1 MGEDF
6 FRNPLELKVGSLEHF
21 PEKMRSFARGSTTA
35 SSLTTFG
42 ISSSLRTTRRSSKA
56 STTLLLSL
64 RARLGGEL
72 AYEKD
77 LYAVPVVA
85 TVNYS
90 TKNLELLETS
100 DWLKLPGNR
109 VLVKFPPAAPAAEG

>member
-1 MGEDF
+1 
-6 FRNPLELKVGSLEHF
+6 VGQ
-21 PEKMRSFARGSTTA
+21 
-35 SSLTTFG
+35 
-42 ISSSLRTTRRSSKA
+42 
-56 STTLLLSL
+56 
-64 RARLGGEL
+64 L
-72 AYEKD
+72 AYVKD